1 MAKSRASINGHP
13 AHPALVAIP
22 IGLLTGTVLS
32 DIAYLFFQHNL
43 GWLGM
48 SFWTALAG
56 IAFAIPAAITGLID
70 YSGIDDGYVKGIAT
84 KHMIMNSIAITI
96 FGFTTALLIGGDGS
110 ITDLNAKIVIP
121 LQIAAYAG
129 LGLAGYL
136 GGEMVFKHKMAVN
149 EEDEPAVKH
158 TSVK

>member
-1 MAKSRASINGHP
+1 MSKSRASINGHP

-32 DIAYLFFQHNL
+32 DFGYLCLQHNL

-48 SFWTALAG
+48 SFWTAIAG
-56 IAFAIPAAITGLID
+56 VGFAIPAAITGMID

-96 FGFTTALLIGGDGS
+96 FGFTAALLIGGDGS
-110 ITDLNAKIVIP
+110 ITETNAMIVIP
-121 LQIAAYAG
+121 LQILAYAS

-149 EEDEPAVKH
+149 EEDEPVVKH